1 MIMMIILNF
10 FFFFLMKGN
19 SIGLHRQERSKLGLA
34 SGLAGSTKKEVVGG
48 LEVDEWSQR
57 KQAAAS

>member
-1 MIMMIILNF
+1 
-10 FFFFLMKGN
+10 MKGN